1 LGADGKI
8 VLHDDHLPIQ
18 MIGGIGGISLH
29 QLDEGVQKLHK
40 AESMLLKGQIP
51 LSVPMGMG
59 DNM

>member
-1 LGADGKI
+1 
-8 VLHDDHLPIQ
+8 

-29 QLDEGVQKLHK
+29 QLNEGVKKLHK